1 MSRVYEHFCYYG
13 CKNKSYIRWWI
24 PIMRAMHTS
33 LPEWI
38 LKIKAAVYDF
48 SPFKEVKIKGLE
60 NLKHAKF
67 QSLRTGRVEYAV
79 SEIAGDNRVKNIE
92 IVVVS
97 RIPET
102 MHTIIIKGFDEN
114 GEPVKA
120 ILENTNIL
128 HPTENVE
135 LEGFTEIEDRR
146 PKLGEH

>member
-1 MSRVYEHFCYYG
+1 
-13 CKNKSYIRWWI
+13 
-24 PIMRAMHTS
+24 MRAMHTS

-38 LKIKAAVYDF
+38 LKMKAAVYNY
-48 SPFKEVKIKGLE
+48 SPFKEIKIRGIE

-67 QSLRTGRVEYAV
+67 QSLRTGRVEFAV
-79 SEIAGDNRVKNIE
+79 SELAADHRIKNIE
-92 IVVVS
+92 LVIVP

-102 MHTIIIKGFDEN
+102 MHTIIIKGYDEE
-114 GEPVKA
+114 GKPVKA

-128 HPTENVE
+128 HPTEDVE

>member
-1 MSRVYEHFCYYG
+1 
-13 CKNKSYIRWWI
+13 
-24 PIMRAMHTS
+24 MRAMHTS

-38 LKIKAAVYDF
+38 LKIKAAVYNY
-48 SPFKEVKIKGLE
+48 SPFKEVIIRGIE

-67 QSLRTGRVEYAV
+67 QSLRTGRVEFAV
-79 SEIAGDNRVKNIE
+79 SEIASDNRVKKLE
-92 IVVVS
+92 IVIVP

-102 MHTIIIKGFDEN
+102 MHTIVIKGFDEN
-114 GEPVKA
+114 GKPVKA

-128 HPTENVE
+128 HSTEDVE

>member
-1 MSRVYEHFCYYG
+1 
-13 CKNKSYIRWWI
+13 
-24 PIMRAMHTS
+24 MRAMHTS